1 MLSQRWALA
10 VEFKMIWF
18 CRLLYVFC
26 FYGRSGLWGRDPQL
40 EVSTLYHYSAQQWFI
55 FPFGKGM
62 ILHYSRIFFF
72 PGRNHSASFP
82 FWQMPKDKTSR
93 RIGHLSELLLVAYL
107 LWYVSLSGM
116 QMDLIMVIITP
127 LYASWWQLRMSCLNV
142 LWRKLEFRSSFW
154 KGRRKKNESS
164 VVCRKC
170 LMFC

>member
-1 MLSQRWALA
+1 MCS
-10 VEFKMIWF
+10 
-18 CRLLYVFC
+18 VFMV
-26 FYGRSGLWGRDPQL
+26 GQDSGAETHSWKSVHFTITVHSNGSFSPLVR
-40 EVSTLYHYSAQQWFI
+40 AQSCI
-55 FPFGKGM
+55 IPG
-62 ILHYSRIFFF
+62 FFF